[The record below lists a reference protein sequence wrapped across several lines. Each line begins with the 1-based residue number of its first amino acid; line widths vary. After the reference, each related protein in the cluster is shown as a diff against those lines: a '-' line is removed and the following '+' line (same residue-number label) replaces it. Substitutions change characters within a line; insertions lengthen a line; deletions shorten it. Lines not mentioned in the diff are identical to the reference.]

1 MVTIDYAILKFLP
14 DSRSLQCNV
23 VLHGFLASHKKK
35 KNEAKAEQYL
45 FGCSAVCY
53 TAQSDTN
60 FLVRV
65 KSQSV
70 AIQ

>member
-1 MVTIDYAILKFLP
+1 MLSCMVSWPLI
-14 DSRSLQCNV
+14 
-23 VLHGFLASHKKK
+23 KKK

-45 FGCSAVCY
+45 FCCSAVCY